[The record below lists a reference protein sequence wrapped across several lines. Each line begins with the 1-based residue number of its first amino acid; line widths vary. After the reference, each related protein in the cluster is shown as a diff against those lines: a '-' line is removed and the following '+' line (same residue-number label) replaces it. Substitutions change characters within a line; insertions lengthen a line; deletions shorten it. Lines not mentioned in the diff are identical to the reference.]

1 MVLVVVVASTQWQLS
16 PAHFP
21 PFLLTLS
28 RNLPSHSLYIPPGPS
43 SQSKLSSQSQT
54 MSPIISSSF
63 FLLLVI
69 SSGGSTL
76 SEDEDDQMTQQQ
88 QQHYYYYNPKLPPPG
103 RSRTKGGLSSSKKFE
118 GSSELVNLRYHMGPV
133 LSSPINIYLI
143 WYGNWPS
150 SHKLLI
156 NDFLLSISSSK
167 SPKSPKSPSVAE
179 WWSTVSLYTDQTGA
193 NVSRSVLVAGQYSD
207 RNYSHGTHLTRLSIQ
222 DVIASAVRSAPF
234 PVDHKNGIYLILT
247 SLDVTMQDFCRAV
260 CGFHYFTFPSM
271 VGYTLPYAWVGNS
284 GKQCP
289 EVCAYP
295 FAVPGYMAGGGP
307 GALAPPNSEVGVDG
321 MISVI
326 GHELAEL
333 ASNPLVNA
341 WYAGED
347 PTAPTE
353 IGDLCEGLYGT
364 GGGGG
369 YIGQVMK
376 DTRGRTFNLHGRN
389 GRNFLVQWIWS
400 PILKACAG
408 PNALD

>member
-1 MVLVVVVASTQWQLS
+1 MSPLTLIFLFIFFHTTSVNSISTQQ
-16 PAHFP
+16 
-21 PFLLTLS
+21 TL
-28 RNLPSHSLYIPPGPS
+28 NLKP
-43 SQSKLSSQSQT
+43 
-54 MSPIISSSF
+54 
-63 FLLLVI
+63 
-69 SSGGSTL
+69 
-76 SEDEDDQMTQQQ
+76 E
-88 QQHYYYYNPKLPPPG
+88 YYNPKLPP
-103 RSRTKGGLSSSKKFE
+103 STLSASKKYE
-118 GSSELVNLRYHMGPV
+118 GSSDLVNLRYHMGPV
-133 LSSPINIYLI
+133 LSSPINIYII
-143 WYGNWPS
+143 WYGKWAPS
-150 SHKLLI
+150 QKLLI
-156 NDFLLSISSSK
+156 KDFLLSISANHRAAS
-167 SPKSPKSPSVAE
+167 SPSVSE
-179 WWSTVSLYTDQTGA
+179 WWRTATLYTDQTGS
-193 NVSRSVLVAGQYSD
+193 NVSRTVLIAGEYQDLKYSQ
-207 RNYSHGTHLTRLSIQ
+207 GTHLTRLTVQ
-222 DVIASAVRSAPF
+222 QVIGNAVKSAPF

-247 SLDVTMQDFCRAV
+247 SNDVTMQDFCRAV

-307 GALAPPNSEVGVDG
+307 SALSPPNRDVGVDG

-369 YIGQVMK
+369 YIGQVMRDK
-376 DTRGRTFNLHGRN
+376 GGRSFNLNGRRGRK
-389 GRNFLVQWIWS
+389 FLVQWIWS
-400 PILKACAG
+400 PVLKACAG

>member
-1 MVLVVVVASTQWQLS
+1 ALS
-16 PAHFP
+16 
-21 PFLLTLS
+21 
-28 RNLPSHSLYIPPGPS
+28 
-43 SQSKLSSQSQT
+43 
-54 MSPIISSSF
+54 
-63 FLLLVI
+63 
-69 SSGGSTL
+69 
-76 SEDEDDQMTQQQ
+76 D
-88 QQHYYYYNPKLPPPG
+88 
-103 RSRTKGGLSSSKKFE
+103 SKKFE
-118 GSSELVNLRYHMGPV
+118 GSSDLVHLRYHMGPV
-133 LSSPINIYLI
+133 LSSPINIYII
-143 WYGNWPS
+143 WYGNWAPT
-150 SHKLLI
+150 HQLLI
-156 NDFLLSISSSK
+156 KDFILSISAK
-167 SPKSPKSPSVAE
+167 NPHSPSVAQ

-193 NVSRSVLVAGQYSD
+193 NISRSVVIAGEYSD
-207 RNYSHGTHLTRLSIQ
+207 RRYSNGVTLTRLSIQ
-222 DVIASAVRSAPF
+222 QVIANAVRSKPF
-234 PVDHKNGIYLILT
+234 PVDHKNGIYLVLT
-247 SLDVTMQDFCRAV
+247 STDVAVQDFCRAV

-295 FAVPGYMAGGGP
+295 FALPEYMAGGGP
-307 GALAPPNSEVGVDG
+307 GKLRPPNGDVGIDG

-333 ASNPLVNA
+333 SSNPLVNA

-376 DTRGRTFNLHGRN
+376 DSGGRTYNMKGRRGRKY
-389 GRNFLVQWIWS
+389 LVQWIWN
-400 PILKACAG
+400 PLMQACSG

>member
-1 MVLVVVVASTQWQLS
+1 MAASLT
-16 PAHFP
+16 
-21 PFLLTLS
+21 FLLPHL
-28 RNLPSHSLYIPPGPS
+28 
-43 SQSKLSSQSQT
+43 
-54 MSPIISSSF
+54 
-63 FLLLVI
+63 FLLLCLQLQSSI
-69 SSGGSTL
+69 SIAAPATQTL
-76 SEDEDDQMTQQQ
+76 NLRPE
-88 QQHYYYYNPKLPPPG
+88 YYNPQLPAHA
-103 RSRTKGGLSSSKKFE
+103 LSSSNKYE
-118 GSSELVNLRYHMGPV
+118 GSSDLVNLRYHMGPV

-143 WYGNWPS
+143 WYGKWAPS
-150 SHKLLI
+150 QKLLI
-156 NDFLLSISSSK
+156 KDFLLSISANHRAA
-167 SPKSPKSPSVAE
+167 PSPSVSG

-193 NVSRSVLVAGQYSD
+193 NISRSVLVAREYVD
-207 RNYSHGTHLTRLSIQ
+207 HLYSHGTHLTRLSIQ
-222 DVIASAVRSAPF
+222 QVIANAVKSAPF

-247 SLDVTMQDFCRAV
+247 SSDVSVQDFCRAV

-295 FAVPGYMAGGGP
+295 FAIPGYMAGGGP
-307 GALAPPNSEVGVDG
+307 GSLRPPNGDVGVDG

-376 DTRGRTFNLHGRN
+376 DREGRTFNLN
-389 GRNFLVQWIWS
+389 GRRGRRFLVQWIWS
-400 PILKACAG
+400 PVLKACAG